1 MSANSNFSDMLR
13 SFNDARV
20 RYLVVGA
27 YAVAYH
33 SEPRFTQDFDV
44 WGEPVKANA
53 ARVWKAL

>member
-1 MSANSNFSDMLR
+1 MNLTSDFSELLR

-33 SEPRFTQDFDV
+33 SDPRFT
-44 WGEPVKANA
+44 PYHA
-53 ARVWKAL
+53 